1 MAKSNDNVAYAY
13 AQALYEAAK
22 EANALPQIEAELAAL
37 VDVLAKQLGKGTAF
51 FDSPSVGFAEK
62 AAVYK
67 KTFGGKVHPLL
78 LNFILTV
85 VKHGRSPAMLTQC
98 LVNFRGFYN
107 TLEGIAQLEVRSA
120 RKLDDAEM
128 TKLKAVMSKKLSQKI
143 QVTETVSPELLGG
156 FVVLHQ
162 NQQWDATI
170 SSRLDRL
177 KTQLK
182 EAKFPSS
189 VLKD

>member
-22 EANALPQIEAELAAL
+22 EANALQQIENELAAL
-37 VDVLAKQLGKGTAF
+37 VDVLARQLNGTSF
-51 FDSPSVGFAEK
+51 FDSPSVGFDQK

-67 KTFGGKVHPLL
+67 KAFGGKVHPLL

-85 VKHGRSPAMLTQC
+85 VKHGRSPAMLEQC
-98 LVNFRGFYN
+98 LTVFRTFFN
-107 TLEGIAQLEVRSA
+107 TLEGIANLEVRSA

-128 TKLKAVMSKKLSQKI
+128 SKLKAVMAKKLNLKI
-143 QVTETVSPELLGG
+143 EIKETVEPALLGG

-162 NQQWDATI
+162 NQQWDATV

-177 KTQLK
+177 KKELK

>member
-1 MAKSNDNVAYAY
+1 MAKSTDNVAYAY

-22 EANALPQIEAELAAL
+22 EASALPQIEAELAGL
-37 VDVLAKQLGKGTAF
+37 VDVLAKQVNGGSF
-51 FDSPSVGFAEK
+51 FDSPSVGFDEK

-67 KTFGGKVHPLL
+67 KTFGGNIHPLL
-78 LNFILTV
+78 LNFVLTI
-85 VKHGRSPAMLTQC
+85 VKHGRSPSMLPQC
-98 LVNFRGFYN
+98 LTVFRSFFN
-107 TLEGIAQLEVRSA
+107 TLENVAQLEVRSA
-120 RKLDDAEM
+120 RKLDDGEM
-128 TKLKAVMSKKLSQKI
+128 TKLKATMAKKLGQKI
-143 QVTETVSPELLGG
+143 QITETVAPELLGG

-162 NQQWDATI
+162 NQQWDATV

-177 KTQLK
+177 KKELK

>member
-22 EANALPQIEAELAAL
+22 EASALQQIETELAAL
-37 VDVLAKQLGKGTAF
+37 VEVLAKQLGKGTSF
-51 FDSPSVGFAEK
+51 FDSPSVGFDEK

-67 KTFGGKVHPLL
+67 KTFGGKIHPLL

-85 VKHGRSPAMLTQC
+85 VKHGRSPAMLEQC
-98 LVNFRGFYN
+98 LSVFRTFFN
-107 TLEGIAQLEVRSA
+107 TLEGVAQLEVRSA
-120 RKLDDAEM
+120 RKLDDGEM
-128 TKLKAVMSKKLSQKI
+128 TKLKAVMAKKLNQKI
-143 QVTETVSPELLGG
+143 EIKETIEPALLGG

-162 NQQWDATI
+162 NQQWDATV

-177 KTQLK
+177 KKELK